1 MCGRNES
8 KILRLIHGKLLYI
21 QKNPTKS
28 KLNKFLTQQKL
39 YIFLI
44 SFHTGFMIICHIFK
58 CVEADWYQCS
68 SFSPPATLILVIILG
83 FSALLFGIFTLV
95 MFCTQ
100 VSAIFSDETQIE
112 SLKNEE
118 PKWQR
123 KNKWSSLKSVFGSEF
138 SYKWLSPFV
147 PPNIKYLNSSFN
159 KLFDV

>member
-1 MCGRNES
+1 MGETNQKFFVLFTVS
-8 KILRLIHGKLLYI
+8 YFIYK
-21 QKNPTKS
+21 KNPNQIEAKQIS
-28 KLNKFLTQQKL
+28 NLKKL

-118 PKWQR
+118 PKWQK
-123 KNKWSSLKSVFGSEF
+123 KNRWSSLKSVFGSEF

-147 PPNIKYLNSSFN
+147 HPNIKYLNSSFN